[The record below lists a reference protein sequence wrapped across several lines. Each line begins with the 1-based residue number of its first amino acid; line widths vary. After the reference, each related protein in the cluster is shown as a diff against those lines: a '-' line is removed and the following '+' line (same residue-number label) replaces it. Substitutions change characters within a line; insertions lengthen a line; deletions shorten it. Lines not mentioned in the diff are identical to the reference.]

1 MQGKLQRQLSI
12 FQIEMAGCEV
22 SLVGDPG
29 LVCQYQFHMIIKGQ
43 GDETIQRIS
52 GKVTDMKL
60 ALIGVECF
68 TTTSRITSS

>member
-1 MQGKLQRQLSI
+1 
-12 FQIEMAGCEV
+12 
-22 SLVGDPG
+22 
-29 LVCQYQFHMIIKGQ
+29 MIIKGQ